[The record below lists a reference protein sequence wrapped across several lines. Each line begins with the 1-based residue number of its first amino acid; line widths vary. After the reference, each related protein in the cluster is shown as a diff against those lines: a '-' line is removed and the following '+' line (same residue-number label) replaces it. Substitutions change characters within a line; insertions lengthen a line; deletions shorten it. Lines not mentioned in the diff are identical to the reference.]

1 MTERREEILK
11 IAVDIIA
18 NEGYASLTMRALA
31 RASGMKLGALQYHF
45 RTSED
50 LLRALVAYI
59 SDAYNQSFSKLQDRE
74 EPPSVREV
82 VVFILDDTAG
92 AISAAIIVAAIMG
105 YAAGAADIRA
115 RRGPIRLLLLYLD
128 QGLNT

>member
-1 MTERREEILK
+1 
-11 IAVDIIA
+11 
-18 NEGYASLTMRALA
+18 MRALA

-92 AISAAIIVAAIMG
+92 GNISSDHCG
-105 YAAGAADIRA
+105 HNY
-115 RRGPIRLLLLYLD
+115 
-128 QGLNT
+128 GLCNRWSR

>member
-1 MTERREEILK
+1 
-11 IAVDIIA
+11 
-18 NEGYASLTMRALA
+18 MRALA
-31 RASGMKLGALQYHF
+31 RANYYEAWRIAIPFQA
-45 RTSED
+45 SED

-74 EPPSVREV
+74 ELLPSVREV

-92 AISAAIIVAAIMG
+92 GNISDDHLWPQLWAMQQVEPLISNFV
-105 YAAGAADIRA
+105 
-115 RRGPIRLLLLYLD
+115 RGPIRLLLLYLD